1 MEGGAGARVC
11 REGNRCLQRRFLDRA
26 RPRAAG
32 PGSLKQ
38 SPSRRLR
45 ARLSLTGVQA
55 AILHCCLLEPVSSSV
70 VLPAKEQLS
79 GGWREIVLQ
88 DA

>member
-1 MEGGAGARVC
+1 MEGGAGALVC
-11 REGNRCLQRRFLDRA
+11 REGNRCLQMRLLDRA
-26 RPRAAG
+26 QPRAAG
-32 PGSLKQ
+32 LGSFKQ
-38 SPSRRLR
+38 CPSRRLR

-55 AILHCCLLEPVSSSV
+55 ASLHCCLLEPVSSSV
-70 VLPAKEQLS
+70 VLPAKEQLW